1 MLFVILIDLMALAE
15 LLRIRF
21 FVPVVYTGIHISES
35 SYGRYL
41 KSLDLKSPFVSYND
55 PVALRS
61 RIFIDIGFLCIA

>member
-21 FVPVVYTGIHISES
+21 FVPVVYTRIRISES
-35 SYGRYL
+35 SNDRYL
-41 KSLDLKSPFVSYND
+41 KSLDLKSSFVSYND
-55 PVALRS
+55 PGALQ

>member
-21 FVPVVYTGIHISES
+21 FVPVVYTRIRISES
-35 SYGRYL
+35 SNDRYL
-41 KSLDLKSPFVSYND
+41 KSLDLKSSFVSYND
-55 PVALRS
+55 PGALQS